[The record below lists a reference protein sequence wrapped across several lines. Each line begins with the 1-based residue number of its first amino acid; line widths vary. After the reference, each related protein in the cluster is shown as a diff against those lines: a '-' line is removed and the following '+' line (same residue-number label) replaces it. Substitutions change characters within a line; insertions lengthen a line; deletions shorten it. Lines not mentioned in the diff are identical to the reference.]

1 MLGTKAPETKAL
13 ENEPLGAL
21 PPKVNAP
28 LLGAR
33 GVALVETLAETE
45 SPAFTAR
52 RARRSEASGTSHDPI
67 VWTEAVGC
75 NVVDADGNRYVDLTA
90 GFGAAAIGH
99 RHPRVVAAVTQ
110 QSQRLL
116 HALGDVHP
124 SDVKIALLQ
133 ALKQLA
139 PFDDARVVL
148 GLSGSDAVEC
158 ALKTAALATKRYGV
172 LAFDGAYHGLA
183 HGPLAAC
190 GYREAFRTPFAPQ
203 LNPHVIFAPYPTQET
218 SLDAA
223 LAAVAR
229 TWDASPTPIGAVLYE
244 PLLGRGGV
252 VAPVSGFARGLS
264 LLAKERGAL
273 LIADEVFVGLGRCGE
288 TFVSVADG
296 AMPDLLCIGKALG
309 GGMPISACVGT
320 FDSMRAWGDPN
331 GEALHTGTFFGHPV
345 SCAAALATLDV
356 IRDEKIAS
364 QALRLQAN
372 VLPALQ
378 ALVAKYPSVVADAR
392 GRGAMLGLKLKGN
405 GSALR
410 VVQRLLDAGYIALPA
425 GPNADVVSFTP
436 PITIPDAL
444 VAGFVTALDAAL
456 AELE

>member
-1 MLGTKAPETKAL
+1 MPETHV
-13 ENEPLGAL
+13 LGSL
-21 PPKVNAP
+21 SPKVTTP

-33 GVALVETLAETE
+33 GAALVDTLAASE

-99 RHPRVVAAVTQ
+99 RHPRVVAAVEA
-110 QSQRLL
+110 QSRRML

-158 ALKTAALATKRYGV
+158 ALKTAALATKKHGV
-172 LAFDGAYHGLA
+172 LAFEGAYHGLA

-190 GYREAFRTPFAPQ
+190 GYREAFRAPFLPQ
-203 LNPHVIFAPYPTQET
+203 LNPHVVFAPYPAQGP

-223 LAAVAR
+223 LAAVVR

-252 VAPVSGFARGLS
+252 VAPVSGFARALS
-264 LLAKERGAL
+264 ALAKERGAL
-273 LIADEVFVGLGRCGE
+273 LIADEVFVGLARCGE

-309 GGMPISACVGT
+309 GGMPVSACIGS
-320 FDSMRAWGDPN
+320 FESMRAWGDPN

-356 IRDEKIAS
+356 IRDENIAS
-364 QALRLQAN
+364 QALRLEATL
-372 VLPALQ
+372 LPALQ
-378 ALVAKYPSVVADAR
+378 GLVARYPSVVDDAR
-392 GRGAMLGLKLKGN
+392 GRGAMLGIKLKGN

-410 VVQRLLDAGYIALPA
+410 AVQRLLDAGYIALPA
-425 GPNADVVSFTP
+425 GPHADVISITP
-436 PITIPDAL
+436 PITIPDTL
-444 VAGFVTALDAAL
+444 IAGFVTALDAAL